1 MTAFDAANSTIDQQ
15 RSNLL
20 AAIAK
25 AGSAGR
31 AAYEAA
37 QADLGAQRTSA
48 IQSAVAAAGG
58 RGAPAAVQ
66 GQVAQTVGQP
76 YERGIASL
84 RMGQASRE
92 GDLAA
97 RQANT
102 DSYLSEVKA
111 AVPVTRALAERQLAE
126 LRARAT
132 KESASSS
139 LASGRLALD
148 REKFEY
154 EKSQAGRLGADLSDS
169 ELSKRLMGVAELR
182 KEQAKA
188 TPTRSVLRPGKM
200 SRAFR
205 DSQVRQT
212 RATPTETLARRA
224 GVSAGIDPAR
234 VYGVVPAPKP
244 APANR
249 ESSLA
254 KKIGVR
260 DLSTIRTSTAYKA
273 GVEAVDVGLQG
284 GMSLNDFKRFINA
297 DPTFKGKPKTV
308 ALLLEEYGRQFPS
321 SQPPT
326 P

>member
-76 YERGIASL
+76 YDRGIASL
-84 RMGQASRE
+84 RMGQASRD

-97 RQANT
+97 RAANT

-126 LRARAT
+126 LRARAA
-132 KESASSS
+132 KESSSSS

-154 EKSQAGRLGADLSDS
+154 EKSQAGRLGGDLSDS

-182 KEQAKA
+182 KEEAKA
-188 TPTRSVLRPGKM
+188 TPTRSVLHPGKM
-200 SRAFR
+200 SKAYR
-205 DSQVRQT
+205 DSLVRQT
-212 RATPTETLARRA
+212 RWTPTETLARRA
-224 GVSAGIDPAR
+224 GVAAGIDPAR
-234 VYGVVPAPKP
+234 VYGVVPAPKAAAAA
-244 APANR
+244 APKAV
-249 ESSLA
+249 SGIDG
-254 KKIGVR
+254 KKVAE
-260 DLSTIRTSTAYKA
+260 IRTSSVYTKAVKAIDGMQAA
-273 GVEAVDVGLQG
+273 GVLR
-284 GMSLNDFKRFINA
+284 NDFIRELNA
-297 DPTFKGKPKTV
+297 TAWLRDKPLTKKLLIAEYASTFPG
-308 ALLLEEYGRQFPS
+308 A
-321 SQPPT
+321 
-326 P
+326 